1 MQKEKTITLGYYTEE
16 KLKEITNSD
25 KIGLELEYGYR
36 LDEEKLKI
44 GLPKIPVF
52 GLASEHTP
60 EELRADGY
68 IPTQEVI
75 EYWEGKQ

>member
-1 MQKEKTITLGYYTEE
+1 MHKEKQITLGHYTEA
-16 KLKEITNSD
+16 KLRELTKCEMGELDYFGITTT
-25 KIGLELEYGYR
+25 GM
-36 LDEEKLKI
+36 
-44 GLPKIPVF
+44 PKIPVF

>member
-1 MQKEKTITLGYYTEE
+1 MHKEKQITLGHYTEA
-16 KLKEITNSD
+16 KLREITKGE
-25 KIGLELEYGYR
+25 KIQ
-36 LDEEKLKI
+36 LDYFHI
-44 GLPKIPVF
+44 TTTTGMPKIPVF

-75 EYWEGKQ
+75 DYWEGKQ